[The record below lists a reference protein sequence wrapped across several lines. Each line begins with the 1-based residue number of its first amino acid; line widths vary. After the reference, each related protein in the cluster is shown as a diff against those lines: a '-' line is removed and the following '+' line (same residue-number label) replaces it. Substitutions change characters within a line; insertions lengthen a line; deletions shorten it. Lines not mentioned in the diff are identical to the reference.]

1 MGQASVVTRM
11 RTGDIRSVPLAFW
24 LFAFLTALDA
34 YLYIA
39 TGRINDVTGVLSLFT
54 FAIAPLLFVT
64 AVAWANPV
72 DLRYLWGAAFIAASE
87 LPNLIEMALNRFA
100 GVYFDWGIGLRPSSF
115 TWGLELIGVAIIAL
129 AIGGIHQ
136 RRNWLWPA
144 LGLAIF
150 LIGDIENA
158 FFWASNPYPE
168 EEIGFVYPVLDKA
181 ITFIGGLTVVAW
193 SYFLGSAVEH
203 GKRLFAVASGIFV
216 ALSEFGLVDEVV
228 FALMPPPATGG
239 MSVLYWP
246 LIGVN
251 VAGWVAMLVA
261 ALREVPR
268 RSDEGASAEA
278 AT

>member
-24 LFAFLTALDA
+24 LFAILTALDA

-39 TGRINDVTGVLSLFT
+39 SGRMDELSEVLGLFT
-54 FAIAPLLFVT
+54 FALAPLLFAT

-87 LPNLIEMALNRFA
+87 IPNLIEMALARFA
-100 GVYFDWGIGLRPSSF
+100 GFAFDWGPGLRPSSL
-115 TWGLELIGVAIIAL
+115 TWGFELIGVALIAL
-129 AIGGIHQ
+129 AIGGIHE
-136 RRNWLWPA
+136 RRNWLWPI

-150 LIGDIENA
+150 IIGDIENA

-168 EEIGFVYPVLDKA
+168 EEIGFVYPVLNIA
-181 ITFIGGLTVVAW
+181 ITFVGGLTVVAW

-203 GKRLFAVASGIFV
+203 GKRLFVIGSSLFV
-216 ALSEFGLVDEVV
+216 ALSAFGLIDEVV
-228 FALMPPPATGG
+228 FALVPPPATGG
-239 MSVLYWP
+239 TSPLYWP
-246 LIGVN
+246 LVAVN
-251 VAGWVAMLVA
+251 VAAWVAMLVA

-268 RSDEGASAEA
+268 KSGIDLGVAE
-278 AT
+278 T